1 MAFGAEALVSIT
13 RVQELLLMEENEAE
27 PRGLLLIPNELSV
40 KKDMNKDAENDGE
53 ETKGLLSAT
62 DANVTR
68 KINIKN
74 SGLFKIKLYFFINS
88 KLI

>member
-1 MAFGAEALVSIT
+1 
-13 RVQELLLMEENEAE
+13 MEENEAE
-27 PRGLLLIPNELSV
+27 PKGLLLIPNELSV
-40 KKDMNKDAENDGE
+40 KKDMNKDAENDVE

-74 SGLFKIKLYFFINS
+74 SGLFKIKLYFL
-88 KLI
+88 LIQNLLRVVLL